1 MHVRTY
7 RHWALGL
14 RGTNT
19 VACNQAY
26 EAKAA
31 GYFILRIR
39 GGGGIN
45 SGHADGVGVCSKFPI
60 IMRYNIIFGIYGIY
74 IYTIESI
81 VPADHRSRMLKGIA
95 LLLTLLVM
103 FADAHP
109 QPHEV
114 CNHRGSITCMQK

>member
-1 MHVRTY
+1 MRYIACLSRIYLACTCTY

-19 VACNQAY
+19 VASNQAY

-39 GGGGIN
+39 GEGGGGGGIN

-60 IMRYNIIFGIYGIY
+60 IMRYNIIFGIYGIH
-74 IYTIESI
+74 IQLNQSFLQII
-81 VPADHRSRMLKGIA
+81 D
-95 LLLTLLVM
+95 
-103 FADAHP
+103 
-109 QPHEV
+109 
-114 CNHRGSITCMQK
+114 RGC